1 MSWEESEAFE
11 EEAEAVLMQW
21 RNEKLA
27 FLLTCVRSPPK
38 ANHLIFGNGLPSKVQ
53 ESSVV
58 VPVRP
63 EPLVTATCLGA
74 AAKNKK
80 RWQKTFIVEHGT
92 HFGLEESSLNL
103 KHDRYDK
110 KSIINLVH
118 TI

>member
-1 MSWEESEAFE
+1 MFD
-11 EEAEAVLMQW
+11 LLK
-21 RNEKLA
+21 KLA
-27 FLLTCVRSPPK
+27 FTEVCILVINNQVTLLTWVRSPPK

-80 RWQKTFIVEHGT
+80 KDDRKLFIYILAYNLHSTLNMTDMTILGT
-92 HFGLEESSLNL
+92 
-103 KHDRYDK
+103 
-110 KSIINLVH
+110 
-118 TI
+118 